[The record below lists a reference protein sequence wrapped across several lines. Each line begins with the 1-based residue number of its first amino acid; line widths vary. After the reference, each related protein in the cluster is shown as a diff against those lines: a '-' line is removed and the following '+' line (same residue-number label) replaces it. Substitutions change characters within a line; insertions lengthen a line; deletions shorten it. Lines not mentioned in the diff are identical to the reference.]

1 MKFFSLLIL
10 SSLPSH
16 CTASLAFVRT
26 TALLL
31 PRTNFVQRSGKVH
44 AAQAF
49 TTKPTPPRS
58 SPPFPSSLTM
68 AAREGT
74 GGGTGFLFGNIDKR
88 GRLDE
93 DYMSDEAKDTIDNI
107 GSKVVEKDRELVE
120 ITNAL
125 PHARRP
131 SDSSDD
137 EDYDD
142 NLASVP
148 NAEPKVD
155 YYDEDDLLDDGMDEK
170 ERSDM
175 AALALR
181 KAEKAQP
188 IDDDDENY
196 DDDDDDV
203 DNRDDEEKETV
214 QPLSTKNLPPPAHVV
229 PAPADKA
236 LQEQQ
241 KLMAQAREMTNRAA
255 PLMLTP
261 AADGDEPEE
270 DPLHFS
276 QVFNKPQPPLRFTPR
291 RRRFG
296 LVVRRSADEVV
307 VENDDTDALERPQTP
322 DAFDPVGVVLA
333 MDKENEEARKPRGGE
348 RRGKD
353 RLNLTEME
361 NVVEE
366 EYMGAAA
373 LLGTGDGGEREDSL
387 ETDIGFALMRQ
398 VAWEDDIQW
407 QDDDDDISNSD
418 IGDTHDMHIEPLKE
432 ATSGNEEP
440 ATQASVNNDEDDD
453 EDDFEEPVIMN
464 ADQDDKGNKPK
475 DLGSDS
481 EDDMEWEDGNQAS
494 KYSDVAQ
501 QKSDKPAS
509 PQLEG
514 PKEFKSSPLN
524 LRAVPPPPQPPESA
538 PRPKSAHFTAAI
550 EPENS
555 KLVSNLSTAEGNGTS
570 LPSVS
575 SAVAPVGVSASAP
588 IHNPGKDLMR
598 EVLAPNEDLK
608 EGAWVEDIVWDSHS
622 DEETTF
628 SRKVSGR
635 GEPERLRHKFSR
647 LILDVNDPNMIFERL
662 SDNSQEKVTQPPT
675 LGDVNDGLRS
685 KAKMIELVHSSG
697 THVQRLLESDRFNIS
712 NDIYYASGA
721 SNFLKVDRRSILL
734 GLQNAP
740 PAVKCQTTK
749 TVPTEAELLSFH
761 RPVLTMENLPKN
773 MKITPFRR
781 KRPKG
786 GHAQIAGQI
795 PKKKTELFC
804 SEKDA
809 FRVSL
814 YEYALERQPCILPV
828 PGMASRIVTYSR
840 KESAAAA
847 AQALKSAAGTA
858 EADTVFMSPDE
869 PPPLHAGDLEAN
881 GKPLSVV
888 ESHVYAAPC
897 VRRTA
902 FTTDFLLV
910 RNGDNMYVREIDSI
924 ISLGVTEPNV
934 EIMAPNT
941 ERFKKYS
948 RERALLWVLREF
960 SRMRKDQAKQQQKD
974 RRGSQDDGSISLD
987 KEAIMREFGGK
998 KTYSEAVLFKMVKEF
1013 TKYHNGKYTL
1023 IEDPA
1028 KSLAMRENEVLRTV
1042 TPQETAAFESME
1054 AGWENLLNRGIQIF
1068 THPSNQGNLLAA
1080 AERSGLE
1087 AGPAVGA
1094 YIKSQLLKTP
1104 WYRSQNIISAQRQQ
1118 KKELMQVLSLARIV
1132 NDLKEGGAVMESRLM
1147 SLTAA
1152 EMNNVL
1158 VNHYRLNT
1166 KKIPTDPE
1174 ERRVFVREMA
1184 QKKGKSSTTDLSD
1197 YSKLIANVLKKHRNL
1212 GVAKSGANAPPNS
1225 QPITGTFLGMPLHM
1239 QRKALEDGDVGDL
1252 QTEDEEFAAD
1262 IDAAAALAATG
1273 DDAFGKRPPTSER
1286 DGKSAIGKR
1295 KPPKPKQARNPASTE
1310 QAQHEAENVKEQA
1323 ELTKLLNSSA
1333 MNPKTPEAPKSHSD
1347 EYQKR
1352 PKKKV
1357 TKLKLTKKFTG
1368 SDGKQHS
1375 VVETVTDP
1383 AEIAKLLERREKKS
1397 LMKKNA
1403 EGQGASSGK
1412 LKVAIDL
1419 RMLQQSSKST
1429 GKKKLALGAEKKKPV
1444 KKAPPKPNAT
1454 VAQEVPPKLSEK
1466 GSIGKVKISTK
1477 QLRQERDQAAL
1488 KRKRSQ
1494 YGDDTDYPA
1503 KKVTKTSRRKRNG
1516 TVQLNSILEKVEK
1529 TIRETQGY
1537 VVPSDTV
1544 LKIARLRDGESP
1556 PVGVIAKNLATPE
1569 GTGLDF
1575 TTPVDTKAVPAY
1587 KQIVKKPMYLNLVR
1601 QNCKRMV
1608 YQTATEFIAD
1618 MELLVKNATDFNR
1631 QPDSQWVV
1639 QHAKL
1644 LLEVAIEQISR
1655 KADEIKTA
1663 EEMVKLE
1670 KVEAKTSG
1678 GNSNSKKKS
1687 KKNSEKKGQG
1697 SKKGQNSKKKTKISP
1712 EVINIDDDQD
1722 DGPLPTPLI
1731 DLEGHDERTDQD
1743 AGISRADPRPIGSS
1757 DPAPSPSIDASSF
1770 PGTSPAPDVSPFPAA
1785 SPPLFDSEMAEYMYS
1800 MDSQGAAATEGED
1813 IAVNRDNLVLDLD
1826 DMRND

>member
-1 MKFFSLLIL
+1 
-10 SSLPSH
+10 
-16 CTASLAFVRT
+16 
-26 TALLL
+26 
-31 PRTNFVQRSGKVH
+31 
-44 AAQAF
+44 
-49 TTKPTPPRS
+49 
-58 SPPFPSSLTM
+58 M

-125 PHARRP
+125 PHARRR
-131 SDSSDD
+131 SGSSDD
-137 EDYDD
+137 DDYDD
-142 NLASVP
+142 NLAPVP
-148 NAEPKVD
+148 NTEPKID

-181 KAEKAQP
+181 KAERAQP
-188 IDDDDENY
+188 KDGDDENY
-196 DDDDDDV
+196 DDEDDDY
-203 DNRDDEEKETV
+203 DDDTNQDSKEKNKV
-214 QPLSTKNLPPPAHVV
+214 QPLPAKLVPLPAHVAL
-229 PAPADKA
+229 APVDKA
-236 LQEQQ
+236 LEEQQ
-241 KLMAQAREMTNRAA
+241 KLMAQAREMAKKPT
-255 PLMLTP
+255 LVMSTT
-261 AADGDEPEE
+261 AADGDEAEE
-270 DPLHFS
+270 EPLHFS

-296 LVVRRSADEVV
+296 LVVHRSVDETA

-333 MDKENEEARKPRGGE
+333 MDKENEEARYPRSEERGGKY
-348 RRGKD
+348 RK
-353 RLNLTEME
+353 NLTEMDDTGGGE
-361 NVVEE
+361 CI
-366 EYMGAAA
+366 GAAA
-373 LLGTGDGGEREDSL
+373 PLGMGDEEEREGSQ
-387 ETDIGFALMRQ
+387 ETDIGFTLVRQ
-398 VAWEDDIQW
+398 VAWEDEIQW
-407 QDDDDDISNSD
+407 QDDDDDDDDDLSD
-418 IGDTHDMHIEPLKE
+418 SGDGNVYDMHIEPSKE
-432 ATSGNEEP
+432 APSGDGEP
-440 ATQASVNNDEDDD
+440 ATQASVNNGDDDD
-453 EDDFEEPVIMN
+453 EDEFEEPVIMN
-464 ADQDDKGNKPK
+464 VDQSGKVDKPK
-475 DLGSDS
+475 DPASDS
-481 EDDMEWEDGNQAS
+481 EDDMEWEDGNQTAKDS
-494 KYSDVAQ
+494 GAAQ
-501 QKSDKPAS
+501 QKGDKPA
-509 PQLEG
+509 
-514 PKEFKSSPLN
+514 
-524 LRAVPPPPQPPESA
+524 PPQPDLSKEVKSGSLTLHA
-538 PRPKSAHFTAAI
+538 TAATSHLSDSTPRPKSAHSTAAI
-550 EPENS
+550 EPKKNN
-555 KLVSNLSTAEGNGTS
+555 LVSGLSAAGGESTQLLSQSSTA
-570 LPSVS
+570 PPVSVS
-575 SAVAPVGVSASAP
+575 ARTPT
-588 IHNPGKDLMR
+588 HNPGKDLMQ

-608 EGAWVEDIVWDSHS
+608 EGAWTEDIVWDSQS
-622 DEETTF
+622 DEE
-628 SRKVSGR
+628 SNLSQKPSDGR
-635 GEPERLRHKFSR
+635 EPERLRHKFSR
-647 LILDVNDPNMIFERL
+647 LILDMNDPNMIFERL
-662 SDNSQEKVTQPPT
+662 SDDSQKQTIPPPT
-675 LGDVNDGLRS
+675 LGDVNDGPRS
-685 KAKMIELVHSSG
+685 KARMTELIHSSG

-712 NDIYYASGA
+712 NDIYYASGT

-749 TVPTEAELLSFH
+749 TVPTEVELLSFH
-761 RPVLTMENLPKN
+761 RPVLTVETLPKK

-814 YEYALERQPCILPV
+814 YEYALERQPCILPI
-828 PGMASRIVTYSR
+828 PGMASRLVTYSR

-847 AQALKSAAGTA
+847 AQALKNAAGTA

-881 GKPLSVV
+881 GKPLSVI

-897 VRRTA
+897 VRKTA
-902 FTTDFLLV
+902 LTTDFLLV
-910 RNGDNMYVREIDSI
+910 RNGDNMYVREIDSV
-924 ISLGVTEPNV
+924 ISVGVTEPNV

-960 SRMRKDQAKQQQKD
+960 SRMRKDQAKQQKD
-974 RRGSQDDGSISLD
+974 RRGSGDDGSITLD

-1104 WYRSQNIISAQRQQ
+1104 WYRSQNIISAQKQQ

-1158 VNHYRLNT
+1158 LNHYRLNT
-1166 KKIPTDPE
+1166 KKVPSDPE

-1184 QKKGKSSTTDLSD
+1184 QKKGKGSTNDLSD

-1225 QPITGTFLGMPLHM
+1225 QPITGTFLGMPLNM
-1239 QRKALEDGDVGDL
+1239 QRKALEDGDVDDL

-1286 DGKSAIGKR
+1286 NAKSSIGKR
-1295 KPPKPKQARNPASTE
+1295 KPPKPKQVRNPSST
-1310 QAQHEAENVKEQA
+1310 AQTQHGAENAKEQA

-1333 MNPKTPEAPKSHSD
+1333 VSAKTPEAPKSHP
-1347 EYQKR
+1347 EEHQKK

-1357 TKLKLTKKFTG
+1357 TRLKLTKKVTG
-1368 SDGKQHS
+1368 PDGKQRS
-1375 VVETVTDP
+1375 IVETVTDP
-1383 AEIAKLLERREKKS
+1383 AEIAKLLEKKEKKS
-1397 LMKKNA
+1397 SLKKNA
-1403 EGQGASSGK
+1403 EEQNASSGK

-1429 GKKKLALGAEKKKPV
+1429 GKKKLVLGAERKKLI
-1444 KKAPPKPNAT
+1444 KKTPPKPSVFAAPET
-1454 VAQEVPPKLSEK
+1454 TRKSSEK

-1503 KKVTKTSRRKRNG
+1503 KKVAKTSRRKRNG

-1529 TIRETQGY
+1529 TIRDTQGY

-1556 PVGVIAKNLATPE
+1556 PVGIIAKNLAAPE

-1587 KQIVKKPMYLNLVR
+1587 KQIVKKPMYLNLIR
-1601 QNCKRMV
+1601 LNCKRMV
-1608 YQTATEFIAD
+1608 YQTAIEFIGD

-1644 LLEVAIEQISR
+1644 LLDVAVEQISR
-1655 KADEIKTA
+1655 KADEIKAA

-1670 KVEAKTSG
+1670 KAEAKTSG
-1678 GNSNSKKKS
+1678 GNSNSKKKT

-1697 SKKGQNSKKKTKISP
+1697 SKKGQNNKKKLKTSL
-1712 EVINIDDDQD
+1712 EVINVDDDQD
-1722 DGPLPTPLI
+1722 NGRLPTPLI
-1731 DLEGHDERTDQD
+1731 DLEEQDEKAGQV
-1743 AGISRADPRPIGSS
+1743 AGISGADMQPVDSS
-1757 DPAPSPSIDASSF
+1757 DPVASPSIGASSLPGASPGPYPSPFPAPSP
-1770 PGTSPAPDVSPFPAA
+1770 T
-1785 SPPLFDSEMAEYMYS
+1785 LFDSEMTEDIYS
-1800 MDSQGAAATEGED
+1800 IDVQGAAATEVANID
-1813 IAVNRDNLVLDLD
+1813 VNRENLVLDLD
-1826 DMRND
+1826 DVRDD

>member
-1 MKFFSLLIL
+1 
-10 SSLPSH
+10 
-16 CTASLAFVRT
+16 
-26 TALLL
+26 
-31 PRTNFVQRSGKVH
+31 
-44 AAQAF
+44 
-49 TTKPTPPRS
+49 
-58 SPPFPSSLTM
+58 M
-68 AAREGT
+68 ATREGA
-74 GGGTGFLFGNIDKR
+74 GGGTGFLFGNIDRR

-93 DYMSDEAKDTIDNI
+93 DYMSDDAKDTIDNI

-125 PHARRP
+125 PHAKRP

-137 EDYDD
+137 ENYDD
-142 NLASVP
+142 DLGSTQNT
-148 NAEPKVD
+148 EERVD
-155 YYDEDDLLDDGMDEK
+155 YYDEDDILDDGMDEK

-181 KAEKAQP
+181 KAEKTKP
-188 IDDDDENY
+188 DDDDDENY
-196 DDDDDDV
+196 DDDDDQDH
-203 DNRDDEEKETV
+203 DEKKNV
-214 QPLSTKNLPPPAHVV
+214 SLLPAKPLVT
-229 PAPADKA
+229 PAPVASAFIDKA
-236 LQEQQ
+236 FEEQQ
-241 KLMAQAREMTNRAA
+241 KLMAQARELAKKPSA
-255 PLMLTP
+255 ISLVPV
-261 AADGDEPEE
+261 ADGDENEE

-276 QVFNKPQPPLRFTPR
+276 QVFNKPPPPLRFTPR

-296 LVVRRSADEVV
+296 LIVQRSLAETAI
-307 VENDDTDALERPQTP
+307 EIDDIDALERPQTP
-322 DAFDPVGVVLA
+322 DALDPVGAVLA
-333 MDKENEEARKPRGGE
+333 MDKENEEARRPMSVDK
-348 RRGKD
+348 RRRD
-353 RLNLTEME
+353 RRDHAGASSVDEDD
-361 NVVEE
+361 
-366 EYMGAAA
+366 YRSAAA
-373 LLGTGDGGEREDSL
+373 PLGTVDDGEREDSQ
-387 ETDIGFALMRQ
+387 ETDIGFSLVRQ

-407 QDDDDDISNSD
+407 QDDDGSSSENPEDVPDIDLDFSKDVQN
-418 IGDTHDMHIEPLKE
+418 
-432 ATSGNEEP
+432 GNGEP
-440 ATQASVNNDEDDD
+440 ATQASANNNEDDD
-453 EDDFEEPVIMN
+453 DDEFEEPVVMN
-464 ADQDDKGNKPK
+464 SGKQHEGGKAKDAD
-475 DLGSDS
+475 SDS
-481 EDDMEWEDGNQAS
+481 EDDMEWEDGN
-494 KYSDVAQ
+494 DVAE
-501 QKSDKPAS
+501 KSDTFEVKTDKAPPLQPEPPGQANSGPPSLRTVPAS
-509 PQLEG
+509 RLPDI
-514 PKEFKSSPLN
+514 S
-524 LRAVPPPPQPPESA
+524 
-538 PRPKSAHFTAAI
+538 PRPKSAQFTAA
-550 EPENS
+550 PES
-555 KLVSNLSTAEGNGTS
+555 EKGKSVANLSSVEGEGAKPLTLRPSIAPRSS
-570 LPSVS
+570 LAS
-575 SAVAPVGVSASAP
+575 SF
-588 IHNPGKDLMR
+588 HNPAKDLLQKI
-598 EVLAPNEDLK
+598 LAPNKDLE
-608 EGAWVEDIVWDSHS
+608 EGAWVEDIIWDSQS
-622 DEETTF
+622 EEETDF
-628 SRKVSGR
+628 SRSFSIGKK
-635 GEPERLRHKFSR
+635 PERLRRKFSR

-662 SDNSQEKVTQPPT
+662 CDDSQERAALPPT

-685 KAKMIELVHSSG
+685 KARMTELAHSSG
-697 THVQRLLESDRFNIS
+697 THVQQLLESDRFNIS
-712 NDIYYASGA
+712 NDIYYASGT
-721 SNFLKVDRRSILL
+721 SNFLKVDRRSILR

-740 PAVKCQTTK
+740 PAVKCQTTR
-749 TVPTEAELLSFH
+749 TIPTEIELLSFH
-761 RPVLTMENLPKN
+761 RPILTAEDLPN
-773 MKITPFRR
+773 YSRITPFRR

-814 YEYALERQPCILPV
+814 YEYALERQPCILSI
-828 PGMASRIVTYSR
+828 PGMASRLVTYSR

-847 AQALKSAAGTA
+847 AQALKNAAGTA
-858 EADTVFMSPDE
+858 EADTIFMSPDE
-869 PPPLHAGDLEAN
+869 PPPLHAGDLEAD
-881 GKPLSVV
+881 GIPLSVV

-902 FTTDFLLV
+902 PTTDFLLV

-924 ISLGVTEPNV
+924 ISLGVTEPKV

-960 SRMRKDQAKQQQKD
+960 SRMRKDQAKQQKD
-974 RRGSQDDGSISLD
+974 RRGVQDDGSITLD
-987 KEAIMREFGGK
+987 KEAIMREFGGR

-1118 KKELMQVLSLARIV
+1118 RKELMQALSLARIV

-1166 KKIPTDPE
+1166 KKIPTDVE

-1184 QKKGKSSTTDLSD
+1184 QKKGKSSTHDLSD

-1225 QPITGTFLGMPLHM
+1225 QPLTGTFLGMPLDM
-1239 QRKALEDGDVGDL
+1239 QRKALEDGDVDDL

-1273 DDAFGKRPPTSER
+1273 DDAFGKRPPTSEK
-1286 DGKSAIGKR
+1286 DGKTAIGKR
-1295 KPPKPKQARNPASTE
+1295 KPPKPKQVRNPAPTAPVQE
-1310 QAQHEAENVKEQA
+1310 DAKNPKERV
-1323 ELTKLLNSSA
+1323 EPNKLLHPSVVTAKPS
-1333 MNPKTPEAPKSHSD
+1333 EASRSQSD
-1347 EYQKR
+1347 EHPKK

-1357 TKLKLTKKFTG
+1357 TKLKLKKKIKDSNG
-1368 SDGKQHS
+1368 VQRS

-1383 AEIAKLLERREKKS
+1383 AKIAELLE
-1397 LMKKNA
+1397 KKNKMKA
-1403 EGQGASSGK
+1403 NPEGQSTSSGK

-1419 RMLQQSSKST
+1419 RMLQQNSKST
-1429 GKKKLALGAEKKKPV
+1429 GKKKLVLGAEKKKHN
-1444 KKAPPKPNAT
+1444 KKTPQEPAVSAVPEIIRKP
-1454 VAQEVPPKLSEK
+1454 SEK

-1494 YGDDTDYPA
+1494 YGDDIDYPA
-1503 KKVTKTSRRKRNG
+1503 KKVAKTSRRKRNG
-1516 TVQLNSILEKVEK
+1516 TVQLNGILEKVEK
-1529 TIRETQGY
+1529 TIRDTQGY

-1556 PVGVIAKNLATPE
+1556 PVGIIAKNLASPE

-1587 KQIVKKPMYLNLVR
+1587 KQIVKKPMYLNLIR

-1608 YQTATEFIAD
+1608 YQTAKEFIAD
-1618 MELLVKNATDFNR
+1618 MELLVKNARDFNR

-1639 QHAKL
+1639 QHAEL

-1655 KADEIKTA
+1655 RADEIKAA

-1670 KVEAKTSG
+1670 KAEAKATGGGSG
-1678 GNSNSKKKS
+1678 SKKKA
-1687 KKNSEKKGQG
+1687 KKNSEKKSQNG
-1697 SKKGQNSKKKTKISP
+1697 KKSHNSKKKKKNSSA
-1712 EVINIDDDQD
+1712 EVINVDDNHDE
-1722 DGPLPTPLI
+1722 GPLPTPVI
-1731 DLEGHDERTDQD
+1731 DLEEQDERTGNDFTT
-1743 AGISRADPRPIGSS
+1743 PRVDSQHIGSS
-1757 DPAPSPSIDASSF
+1757 DPAASPSIGGSSF
-1770 PGTSPAPDVSPFPAA
+1770 PGASPAPDASPFPAA
-1785 SPPLFDSEMAEYMYS
+1785 SPHLFDVELTEDMYS
-1800 MDSQGAAATEGED
+1800 NDGPNPQADSAD
-1813 IAVNRDNLVLDLD
+1813 VNLNQDDLALDLD
-1826 DMRND
+1826 DVRND